1 MPYPY
6 VYQNRNVCKTFNLS
20 ATTALKGLSAQE
32 CSEVVVLCT
41 VNVTYYDH
49 MNPTVGFLVPANT
62 EFTFRGLSN
71 SNQLSA
77 IAASNAIVYYR
88 TQYFG
93 SIPGV

>member
-6 VYQNRNVCKTFNLS
+6 VYQNRNVCKTFNL
-20 ATTALKGLSAQE
+20 AVTTALKGLTSQE
-32 CSEVVVLCT
+32 CSEVIVFCT
-41 VNVTYYDH
+41 VSTTFFDH
-49 MNPTVGFLVPANT
+49 MNPTVGFTLPANT

-77 IAASNAIVYYR
+77 QGTTTGTLYYR